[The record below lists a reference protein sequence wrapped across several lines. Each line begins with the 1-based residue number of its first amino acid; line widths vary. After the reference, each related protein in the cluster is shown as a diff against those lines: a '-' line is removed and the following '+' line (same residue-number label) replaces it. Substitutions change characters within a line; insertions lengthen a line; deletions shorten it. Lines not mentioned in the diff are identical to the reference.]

1 MRWVARKESY
11 GAKLSTRY
19 WERCLDVAA
28 PRRQE
33 ARPISPLK
41 HADRIT
47 VPLLL
52 IHGREDSTVPYERSA
67 TRLQMLQAS
76 MAFLKKY
83 KPPD

>member
-1 MRWVARKESY
+1 
-11 GAKLSTRY
+11 
-19 WERCLDVAA
+19 
-28 PRRQE
+28 
-33 ARPISPLK
+33 LK

-76 MAFLKKY
+76 MAFLEKY
-83 KPPD
+83 NPPD